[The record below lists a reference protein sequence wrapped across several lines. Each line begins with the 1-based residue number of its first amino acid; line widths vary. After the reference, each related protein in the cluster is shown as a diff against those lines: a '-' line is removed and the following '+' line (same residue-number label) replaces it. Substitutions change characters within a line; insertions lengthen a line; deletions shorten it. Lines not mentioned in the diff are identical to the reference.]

1 LLALASAT
9 PPEAIRVTCP
19 VNQTTILV
27 FPEPLKQ
34 LRSQS
39 REAALLGLSVER
51 TRPTG
56 VISVRPTVLSARGT
70 IEFRGPTRVL
80 RVTLEATAEG
90 TGKEVRLGEPPPP
103 AVENASA
110 TPLPPSS
117 PPPSSRV
124 EGPPP
129 AAPAPAAPPGP
140 PPLDLQGLLRATPRT
155 IDRREGLPGQRP
167 MVLKDALFGDEWVWL
182 RFHLEGGASDRVD
195 RVWWQQGDITTYVQE
210 ANGKD
215 LRIIVQIPRAVV
227 SKKTRVSLRVAAGP
241 AYRFALTPSTL
252 TSFFRELFK

>member
-1 LLALASAT
+1 MA
-9 PPEAIRVTCP
+9 CP
-19 VNQTTILV
+19 VNQTTTLV

-39 REAALLGLSVER
+39 REAALLGLSVEQ
-51 TRPTG
+51 TKPMG
-56 VISVRPTVLSARGT
+56 VITVRPTTLAARGT

-80 RVTLEATAEG
+80 RVMLEAAAEG
-90 TGKEVRLGEPPPP
+90 TGREVRLGAPPSPPVEERSVAALPP
-103 AVENASA
+103 A
-110 TPLPPSS
+110 S
-117 PPPSSRV
+117 PA
-124 EGPPP
+124 PP
-129 AAPAPAAPPGP
+129 AAQGP

-167 MVLKDALFGDEWVWL
+167 MILKDALFGDDLVWL

-195 RVWWQQGDITTYVQE
+195 RVWWEKGDITTYVQE

-215 LRIIVQIPRAVV
+215 LRIVVQIPRAAV
-227 SKKTRVSLRVAAGP
+227 SKKTRVSLKVAAGP

-252 TSFFRELFK
+252 TSFFKELFK

>member
-1 LLALASAT
+1 
-9 PPEAIRVTCP
+9 

-39 REAALLGLSVER
+39 REAALLGLSVQR
-51 TRPTG
+51 TKPTG
-56 VISVRPTVLSARGT
+56 VISVRPTALSARGT

-80 RVTLEATAEG
+80 RVMLEATAEG
-90 TGKEVRLGEPPPP
+90 TGREVRLGEPP
-103 AVENASA
+103 
-110 TPLPPSS
+110 S
-117 PPPSSRV
+117 PVAEETWAP
-124 EGPPP
+124 PPP
-129 AAPAPAAPPGP
+129 APSPAAPPSTGAALPSAPPATPGP
-140 PPLDLQGLLRATPRT
+140 PTLDLQGLLRATPRA

-182 RFHLEGGASDRVD
+182 RFHLEGGALARVD
-195 RVWWQQGDITTYVQE
+195 RVWWERGDITTYIQE
-210 ANGKD
+210 ASGKD
-215 LRIIVQIPRAVV
+215 LRIVVQIPRAAV

>member
-1 LLALASAT
+1 
-9 PPEAIRVTCP
+9 

-56 VISVRPTVLSARGT
+56 VISVRPTTVSARGT
-70 IEFRGPTRVL
+70 IEFRGPTQVL
-80 RVTLEATAEG
+80 RVLLEATTEG
-90 TGKEVRLGEPPPP
+90 TGREVRLGEPPSP
-103 AVENASA
+103 SA
-110 TPLPPSS
+110 
-117 PPPSSRV
+117 PPPSAV
-124 EGPPP
+124 PAVVPAPP
-129 AAPAPAAPPGP
+129 ATPGP
-140 PPLDLQGLLRATPRT
+140 PALDLQGLLRATPRA

-182 RFHLEGGASDRVD
+182 RFNLEGGASARVD
-195 RVWWQQGDITTYVQE
+195 RVWWERGDITTYVQE
-210 ANGKD
+210 ENGKD
-215 LRIIVQIPRAVV
+215 LRIIVQIPRAAV

-241 AYRFALTPSTL
+241 AYRFALRPSTL
-252 TSFFRELFK
+252 TNFFKELFK

>member
-1 LLALASAT
+1 MFLLLALVSAA
-9 PPEAIRVTCP
+9 PVEAIRVACP
-19 VNQTTILV
+19 VNQTTTLV

-80 RVTLEATAEG
+80 RVMLEATAEG
-90 TGKEVRLGEPPPP
+90 TGREVRLGEAP
-103 AVENASA
+103 
-110 TPLPPSS
+110 S
-117 PPPSSRV
+117 PPPLERPSPSPPAPIV
-124 EGPPP
+124 PPSPPP
-129 AAPAPAAPPGP
+129 TQAP

-182 RFHLEGGASDRVD
+182 RFQLEGGASDHVD
-195 RVWWQQGDITTYVQE
+195 RVWWERGDIASYVQE
-210 ANGKD
+210 TSGKD
-215 LRIIVQIPRAVV
+215 LRIVVQIPRAAVT
-227 SKKTRVSLRVAAGP
+227 KKTRVSLKLAAGP

-252 TSFFRELFK
+252 TSFFKELFK

>member
-1 LLALASAT
+1 MA
-9 PPEAIRVTCP
+9 CP
-19 VNQTTILV
+19 VNQTTTLV

-39 REAALLGLSVER
+39 REAALLGLSVEQ
-51 TRPTG
+51 TKPMG
-56 VISVRPTVLSARGT
+56 VITVRPTTLAARGT

-80 RVTLEATAEG
+80 RVMLEAAAEG
-90 TGKEVRLGEPPPP
+90 TGREVRLGAPPSPPVEERPVAALPP
-103 AVENASA
+103 A
-110 TPLPPSS
+110 S
-117 PPPSSRV
+117 PA
-124 EGPPP
+124 PP
-129 AAPAPAAPPGP
+129 AAQGP

-167 MVLKDALFGDEWVWL
+167 MILKDALFGDDLVWL

-195 RVWWQQGDITTYVQE
+195 RVWWEKGDITTYVQE

-215 LRIIVQIPRAVV
+215 LRIVVQIPRAAV
-227 SKKTRVSLRVAAGP
+227 SKKTRVSLKVAAGP

-252 TSFFRELFK
+252 TSFFKELFK

>member
-1 LLALASAT
+1 MA
-9 PPEAIRVTCP
+9 CP

-51 TRPTG
+51 TKPTG
-56 VISVRPTVLSARGT
+56 VISVRPTVLSAQGT

-80 RVTLEATAEG
+80 RVILEATAEG
-90 TGKEVRLGEPPPP
+90 TGREVRLGEPPSP
-103 AVENASA
+103 AVEERSVAA
-110 TPLPPSS
+110 LPPAS
-117 PPPSSRV
+117 PA
-124 EGPPP
+124 PP
-129 AAPAPAAPPGP
+129 ATPGP
-140 PPLDLQGLLRATPRT
+140 PPLDLQGLLRATPRA

-215 LRIIVQIPRAVV
+215 LRIVVQIPRAAV
-227 SKKTRVSLRVAAGP
+227 SKKTRVSLRIAAGP

-252 TSFFRELFK
+252 TSFFKELFK

>member
-1 LLALASAT
+1 MA
-9 PPEAIRVTCP
+9 CP

-39 REAALLGLSVER
+39 REAALLGLSVQR
-51 TRPTG
+51 TKPTG
-56 VISVRPTVLSARGT
+56 VISVHPTTLSARGT

-80 RVTLEATAEG
+80 RVTLEATTEG
-90 TGKEVRLGEPPPP
+90 VGREVRLGEAPSPAAEGASAPPP
-103 AVENASA
+103 
-110 TPLPPSS
+110 L
-117 PPPSSRV
+117 
-124 EGPPP
+124 
-129 AAPAPAAPPGP
+129 AAPPATVAASAP
-140 PPLDLQGLLRATPRT
+140 PATPAPPALDLQGLLRATPRA

-182 RFHLEGGASDRVD
+182 RFHLEGGALARVD
-195 RVWWQQGDITTYVQE
+195 RVWWEQGDITTYVQE

-215 LRIIVQIPRAVV
+215 LRIVVQIPRAAV

-252 TSFFRELFK
+252 TSFFKELFK

>member
-1 LLALASAT
+1 VA
-9 PPEAIRVTCP
+9 CP
-19 VNQTTILV
+19 VNQTTTLV
-27 FPEPLKQ
+27 FPEALKQ

-51 TRPTG
+51 TKPMG
-56 VISVRPTVLSARGT
+56 VISIHPTTVSARGT

-80 RVTLEATAEG
+80 RVMLEATAEG
-90 TGKEVRLGEPPPP
+90 TGREVRLGEPPSTASP
-103 AVENASA
+103 APETA
-110 TPLPPSS
+110 P
-117 PPPSSRV
+117 
-124 EGPPP
+124 PPP
-129 AAPAPAAPPGP
+129 APLPSPVPAATPAPPL
-140 PPLDLQGLLRATPRT
+140 LDLQGLLRATPRA

-182 RFHLEGGASDRVD
+182 RFHLEGGASVRVD
-195 RVWWQQGDITTYVQE
+195 RVWWEQGDIATYVQE

-215 LRIIVQIPRAVV
+215 LRIVVQIPRAAV

-252 TSFFRELFK
+252 TSFFKELFK

>member
-1 LLALASAT
+1 
-9 PPEAIRVTCP
+9 
-19 VNQTTILV
+19 VNQTTTLV

-51 TRPTG
+51 TKPTG
-56 VISVRPTVLSARGT
+56 VITVRPTTLSARGT
-70 IEFRGPTRVL
+70 IEFRGTTRVL
-80 RVTLEATAEG
+80 RVMLEATAEG
-90 TGKEVRLGEPPPP
+90 TGREVRLGEPPSPAAEERSVAALPP
-103 AVENASA
+103 A
-110 TPLPPSS
+110 S
-117 PPPSSRV
+117 PA
-124 EGPPP
+124 PP
-129 AAPAPAAPPGP
+129 AAPGP

-167 MVLKDALFGDEWVWL
+167 MILKDALFGDDLVWL

-195 RVWWQQGDITTYVQE
+195 RVWWEKGDITTYVQE

-215 LRIIVQIPRAVV
+215 LRIVVQIPRAAL
-227 SKKTRVSLRVAAGP
+227 SKKTRVSLKVAAGP

-252 TSFFRELFK
+252 TSFFKELFK